1 MIEINSKVY
10 WLLWLVTYVGIVL
23 IAHRNRRRA
32 GLTDQDI
39 IVTAGFSLAGVFA
52 LLKVL
57 VALFNYHDEL
67 VTKLDWDG
75 ITALSIS
82 CLLGIVIAIKEIRK
96 LL

>member
-10 WLLWLVTYVGIVL
+10 WLLWLITYVGIVS
-23 IAHRNRRRA
+23 IAHRNRRRT

-57 VALFNYHDEL
+57 IALFNYHDEL

>member
-1 MIEINSKVY
+1 MIPINAKVY
-10 WLLWLVTYVGIVL
+10 WLLWLIIYVAVVT
-23 IAHRNRRRA
+23 IAHRNRRRT

-39 IVTAGFSLAGVFA
+39 IVSAGFSLGGVFA

-57 VALFNYHDEL
+57 VTLFNDHDEL
-67 VTKLDWDG
+67 VKKLDWDG
-75 ITALSIS
+75 ITALTIS